1 MNDGRIAPQ
10 TLHPCGNAS
19 VLRPG
24 KQPGMLRRIRQNL
37 RGRLFRRKLSRHRFP
52 EKSVG
57 LLRAKPQPF
66 ELLPR
71 PGPGNGFQNLLL
83 PGPGEELLPVHVSQ
97 IYREIHGR
105 AAAGIYLPHQLFR
118 PVDGPGRH
126 VGGVHL
132 FQSNIR
138 KPNLPGV
145 PGQLRQIV
153 VQSLQPRF
161 ISRRVLQKAVF
172 KTVGVESKP
181 RPQRPG
187 GVRLRLHPL
196 FPEPPPHRRIPVG
209 QAAGAI
215 GAVAGIDV
223 FHLHSRLFRSLAG
236 FPNPSPHVFRPVI
249 EGVAF
254 RIRALFHILRPH
266 LLYQQHP
273 VHGLYPALV
282 GKAVVDAQ
290 I

>member
-1 MNDGRIAPQ
+1 MKNGRIAAQ
-10 TLHPCGNAS
+10 TLHPCGDAA
-19 VLRPG
+19 VLRSG
-24 KQPGMLRRIRQNL
+24 KQPGMFRRIRQNL
-37 RGRLFRRKLSRHRFP
+37 RGRLFRRKLSHHRFP
-52 EKSVG
+52 EKFVG
-57 LLRAKPQPF
+57 LLRAEPQPL
-66 ELLPR
+66 EPLSC

-83 PGPGEELLPVHVSQ
+83 PGPREELLPVHVSQ
-97 IYREIHGR
+97 IYRKIHGR
-105 AAAGIYLPHQLFR
+105 AAAGVYLPHQFFR
-118 PVDGPGRH
+118 PIDGPGRH
-126 VGGVHL
+126 VRGVHL

-138 KPNLPGV
+138 KPDFSGV

-161 ISRRVLQKAVF
+161 ISHRVLQKAVF
-172 KTVGVESKP
+172 KTMGVESKP
-181 RPQRPG
+181 RFQRPG
-187 GVRLRLHPL
+187 GVRLGLHPL
-196 FPEPPPHRRIPVG
+196 FPEPPPHRRIPVS

-249 EGVAF
+249 ERVAF

-273 VHGLYPALV
+273 VHGLYPTLV